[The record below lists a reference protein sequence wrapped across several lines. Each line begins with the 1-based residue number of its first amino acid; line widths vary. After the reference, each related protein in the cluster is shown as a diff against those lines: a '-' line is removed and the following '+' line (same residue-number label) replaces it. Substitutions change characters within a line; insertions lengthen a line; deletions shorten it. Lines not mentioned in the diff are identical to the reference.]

1 MMKRGFLILLVGAFN
16 NDVLPLWEKRETER
30 KRECVPRFALKM
42 TENELQLLR
51 CFSGAAS

>member
-1 MMKRGFLILLVGAFN
+1 MMKRSFLILLVGAFN

-30 KRECVPRFALKM
+30 KRESVPRFALKM
-42 TENELQLLR
+42 TENELQLLG